1 MTEFLSESAL
11 WALTLTVAAYQLGA
25 WVQKKTRIAALS
37 PILTGAALVIVL
49 LIVLKVPNAQYQ
61 AGMTHLSFLL
71 TPCTVCFGIPLYKQL
86 DRLKGNLT
94 AIFAGVFAGAAA
106 GIFLI
111 AGMCFFLRTENAVSI
126 ALLPKSITTA
136 MALPLSEKAGGL
148 VPLTAA
154 AVILSGILGNV
165 AGEGIAKAS
174 KIHYPIAKGVAF
186 GTASHVA
193 GTAKAAELDELT
205 GAVSSLSLVVA
216 GILTAVLMP
225 FLLPLFA

>member
-1 MTEFLSESAL
+1 MSDFLSASAL
-11 WALTLTVAAYQLGA
+11 WAIALTFGAYRFGA

-37 PILTGAALVIVL
+37 PILTGAALIVL
-49 LIVLKVPNAQYQ
+49 LLLLFKVPNAQYQ
-61 AGMTHLSFLL
+61 EGITYLSFLL

-86 DRLKGNLT
+86 DRLRGNLI
-94 AIFAGVFAGAAA
+94 AVLAGVLAGAAA

-111 AGMCFFLRTENAVSI
+111 AGMCMFFQTENAVSI

-165 AGEGIAKAS
+165 AGEGMCKLAK
-174 KIHYPIAKGVAF
+174 ITHPIAKGVAF

-216 GILTAVLMP
+216 GIVTAVLMP

>member
-1 MTEFLSESAL
+1 MSEFLSASAL
-11 WALTLTVAAYQLGA
+11 WAICLTAGAYQLGA

-37 PILTGAALVIVL
+37 PILTGAALIILL
-49 LIVLKVPNAQYQ
+49 LIVFKVPNAQYQ
-61 AGMTHLSFLL
+61 AGVTHLSFLL

-94 AIFAGVFAGAAA
+94 AIFAGVFAGAAS

-111 AGMCFFLRTENAVSI
+111 AGMCFFFRTENAVSI
-126 ALLPKSITTA
+126 ALLPKSVTTA
-136 MALPLSEKAGGL
+136 MAIPLATEAGGL

-165 AGEGIAKAS
+165 AGEGLCRIAKI
-174 KIHYPIAKGVAF
+174 KHPIAQGVAF

-193 GTAKAAELDELT
+193 GTAKAAELNELT